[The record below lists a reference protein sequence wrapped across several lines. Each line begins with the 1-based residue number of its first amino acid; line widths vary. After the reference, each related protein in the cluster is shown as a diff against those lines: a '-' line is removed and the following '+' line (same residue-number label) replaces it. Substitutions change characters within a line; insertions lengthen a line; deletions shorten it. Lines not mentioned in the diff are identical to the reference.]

1 MSDRYH
7 KAARDGLCEVLKE
20 ATKKEINSKD
30 NDGMTPVLWAAFE
43 GKIDALRLMI
53 GRGGDPDKTDQFGN
67 SALHLASAKG
77 HFSCVDFLVKFGAN
91 IYALDIDNHNPQ
103 QLAAINNRD
112 EILHYLDNAAGHL
125 EASDPKKVKNLKEKA
140 KKQSEKR
147 IKEFMKRQQ
156 KKEEE
161 SEKTN
166 VLKAMK
172 YKFFSGSSGNLSRI
186 KDSNLFNQDNKFSV
200 LVGNGTIVQRGA
212 AQRKIQALKHVRQAN
227 TSEIKETLRNVETNR
242 KESDVIYVGT
252 LQNSNI
258 ERRGRIAD
266 IFNFESGSVDGE
278 HRMPSMSRCLSQPN
292 LLSSNSPDLTD
303 DISNQKTAGLFERPV
318 IGTLSIPHSITSANS
333 SVDQISNPSSESS
346 STKTNTASKKTRQ
359 RQLIISDSEES
370 DASQNSSDECEEPHQ
385 ALKRFLAAYSLE
397 EHLELLLKH
406 QIDLDTLMILTEEDL
421 KYLNLPLG
429 PYRRLAVAIQ
439 ERKNALNNPGAILD
453 SRL

>member
-1 MSDRYH
+1 
-7 KAARDGLCEVLKE
+7 
-20 ATKKEINSKD
+20 
-30 NDGMTPVLWAAFE
+30 MTPVLWAAFE
-43 GKIDALRLMI
+43 GKIDALRLLI

-77 HFSCVDFLVKFGAN
+77 HFACVDFLVKFGAN

-125 EASDPKKVKNLKEKA
+125 ETSDPKKVKSFKEKA

-186 KDSNLFNQDNKFSV
+186 KDSNLYSQDNKFSA

-212 AQRKIQALKHVRQAN
+212 AQRKIQALKQVRQAN
-227 TSEIKETLRNVETNR
+227 TLEMKETGRNVESIR
-242 KESDVIYVGT
+242 KDSDIVYVGT
-252 LQNSNI
+252 LQNSNT
-258 ERRGRIAD
+258 ERRGRITD
-266 IFNFESGSVDGE
+266 IFNYESGSIDGE
-278 HRMPSMSRCLSQPN
+278 QRMPLSRCLSQPN
-292 LLSSNSPDLTD
+292 LLSSNSPNLTD
-303 DISNQKTAGLFERPV
+303 DVSNQKTGGLFDRPV
-318 IGTLSIPHSITSANS
+318 IGTLSIPHSLSSAIL

-370 DASQNSSDECEEPHQ
+370 DASQNSSDECEDPNQ
-385 ALKRFLAAYSLE
+385 TLKRFLAAYSLE
-397 EHLELLLKH
+397 EHLELLLRH
-406 QIDLDTLMILTEEDL
+406 QIDLDTLMLLTEEDL

>member
-1 MSDRYH
+1 
-7 KAARDGLCEVLKE
+7 
-20 ATKKEINSKD
+20 
-30 NDGMTPVLWAAFE
+30 MTPVLWAAFE
-43 GKIDALRLMI
+43 GKIDALRLLI

-77 HFSCVDFLVKFGAN
+77 HFACVDFLVKFGAN

-112 EILHYLDNAAGHL
+112 EILNYLDNAAGHL
-125 EASDPKKVKNLKEKA
+125 ETSDPKKVKSFKEKA

-186 KDSNLFNQDNKFSV
+186 KDSNLYSQDNKFSA

-212 AQRKIQALKHVRQAN
+212 AQRKIQALKQVRQAN
-227 TSEIKETLRNVETNR
+227 TLEMKETGRNVESIR
-242 KESDVIYVGT
+242 KDSDIVYVGT
-252 LQNSNI
+252 LQNSNT
-258 ERRGRIAD
+258 ERRGRITD
-266 IFNFESGSVDGE
+266 IFNYESGSIDGE
-278 HRMPSMSRCLSQPN
+278 QRMPLSRCLSQPN

-303 DISNQKTAGLFERPV
+303 DVSNQKTGGLFDRPV
-318 IGTLSIPHSITSANS
+318 IGTLSIPHSLSSAIL

-370 DASQNSSDECEEPHQ
+370 DASQNSSDECEDPNQ
-385 ALKRFLAAYSLE
+385 TLKRFLAAYSLE
-397 EHLELLLKH
+397 EHLELLLRH
-406 QIDLDTLMILTEEDL
+406 QIDLDTLMLLTEEDL

>member
-1 MSDRYH
+1 
-7 KAARDGLCEVLKE
+7 
-20 ATKKEINSKD
+20 
-30 NDGMTPVLWAAFE
+30 MTPVLWAAFE
-43 GKIDALRLMI
+43 GKIDPLRLLI

-112 EILHYLDNAAGHL
+112 EILHYLDSAAGHL
-125 EASDPKKVKNLKEKA
+125 ETSDPKKVKSLKEKA

-156 KKEEE
+156 RKEEE

-186 KDSNLFNQDNKFSV
+186 KDLNLINEDNKFSA

-212 AQRKIQALKHVRQAN
+212 AQRKIHALKQVRQTN
-227 TSEIKETLRNVETNR
+227 TSEIKETGKNVESNR
-242 KESDVIYVGT
+242 KGSDVIYAGT

-258 ERRGRIAD
+258 DRRGRIAD
-266 IFNFESGSVDGE
+266 IFNFESGTIDGDQKMA
-278 HRMPSMSRCLSQPN
+278 RSMSRCLSQPN
-292 LLSSNSPDLTD
+292 LLSSISSDLTD
-303 DISNQKTAGLFERPV
+303 DISNQKIAGLFERPV
-318 IGTLSIPHSITSANS
+318 IGTLSIPQSITSALS

-346 STKTNTASKKTRQ
+346 SSKTNTASKKTRQ
-359 RQLIISDSEES
+359 RQLIISDSEDS
-370 DASQNSSDECEEPHQ
+370 DTSRNSSDECEEPHQ
-385 ALKRFLAAYSLE
+385 ALKRFLTAYSLE

-406 QIDLDTLMILTEEDL
+406 QIDLDTLMLLTEEDL